1 MENDTTNVLP
11 DTTTQDDNQ
20 VDNMGAPEVD
30 ATKLAELNKKLYERA
45 KKAEAEAKELKAKYA
60 TAETPK
66 LQETKDVSKSDERNF
81 TREELNLRLDG
92 YAEDEVDFIIRNGGR
107 KELQNPSSL
116 VSIAIKTKKEQRIA
130 EENAAK
136 IPDSSALSEVERKYT
151 QEQLSKMST
160 KELEKILPFANN

>member
-60 TAETPK
+60 TAETP
-66 LQETKDVSKSDERNF
+66 
-81 TREELNLRLDG
+81 NL
-92 YAEDEVDFIIRNGGR
+92 
-107 KELQNPSSL
+107 S
-116 VSIAIKTKKEQRIA
+116 
-130 EENAAK
+130 
-136 IPDSSALSEVERKYT
+136 
-151 QEQLSKMST
+151 
-160 KELEKILPFANN
+160 